1 MPEKGERQASTG
13 HQPKPAA
20 SEDRLNERI
29 GVLTRREAE
38 ARILAPLIEALGR
51 EFGRDRV
58 IEIVRAEIVEIA
70 RRQGRALAKTM
81 GGDSLELLAESMHAW
96 TKGDAQG
103 GDALEIE
110 VLEQDEDAFDYNV
123 TRCRYAELY
132 QALGLAELGFVFS
145 CNRDFALIEGFNS
158 EIELTRTQT
167 IMQGAPYCDF
177 RYRRRAAPHEASD
190 GG

>member
-1 MPEKGERQASTG
+1 MSEEVSRQSSTG
-13 HQPKPAA
+13 HPPESDA
-20 SEDRLNERI
+20 SQDRLNERI

-38 ARILAPLIEALGR
+38 ARILAPLLEALGR
-51 EFGRDRV
+51 EFGRERV

-70 RRQGRALAKTM
+70 RRQGRALAETM

-96 TKGDAQG
+96 TKGDA
-103 GDALEIE
+103 LEIE
-110 VLEQDEDAFDYNV
+110 VLERNEDVFDYNV

-158 EIELTRTQT
+158 DIELTRSQT

-177 RYRRRAAPHEASD
+177 RYQKRAATPETND
-190 GG
+190 GV

>member
-1 MPEKGERQASTG
+1 MPEEVGRQPTTG
-13 HQPKPAA
+13 HQPQLDAPQ
-20 SEDRLNERI
+20 DRLNERI

-51 EFGRDRV
+51 EFGRERV

-70 RRQGRALAKTM
+70 RRQGRALAEAM
-81 GGDSLELLAESMHAW
+81 GGDSLDLLAESMHAW

-110 VLEQDEDAFDYNV
+110 VLERSDDVFDYNV

-145 CNRDFALIEGFNS
+145 CNRDFALIEGFNGG
-158 EIELTRTQT
+158 IELTRTQT

-177 RYRRRAAPHEASD
+177 RYRKRAAPPETND
-190 GG
+190 GT